1 MFTLIVYISFDPY
14 WKSILWLSVTP
25 NKSCKSSLP
34 GAGFHCI
41 LLLAWGGK
49 HSFNPPCPTQTESF
63 DSGFTWLC
71 LFLFKLLLISI
82 LRGLCWDRP
91 ICTEQS
97 ASWKKGTKYTCVV
110 QTDTERYLV
119 CTKVDQTVDLCL
131 MLFHLFLITFP
142 RLVEYS

>member
-110 QTDTERYLV
+110 QTYRR
-119 CTKVDQTVDLCL
+119 KVFSMYKSGPDGWFMSDVVSFISDNL
-131 MLFHLFLITFP
+131 
-142 RLVEYS
+142 S